1 MKLAVYVKN
10 ALKSVCS
17 YKIQDGSN
25 YFPFTSCQVS
35 WSSSWSQHQ
44 IESDPSHLDL
54 LPTLHEPQPS
64 FLSLIQPCTLHI
76 ALTCWLAVSLVWVFF
91 LFLYFFVPFSLCHLW
106 VVPLLVMDIHL
117 FICQTSSFSLKTF
130 FTIPSAC
137 CDNGPSIIFSRASW
151 RHRERLKGIN

>member
-1 MKLAVYVKN
+1 MYVKN

-91 LFLYFFVPFSLCHLW
+91 FIFIFFCPLLPLSSLGSPSAGNGYSSVHLPNQQLLFENLLYYSLCLLW
-106 VVPLLVMDIHL
+106 
-117 FICQTSSFSLKTF
+117 
-130 FTIPSAC
+130 
-137 CDNGPSIIFSRASW
+137 
-151 RHRERLKGIN
+151 